1 MKFLRKDKNLI
12 EHYRKSAAFT
22 AFDLVLVA
30 LIVFAVTV
38 CAGALSPTE
47 KEDAAFA
54 YVYIDGK
61 EAGRYSL
68 ESDREIPLLDGRVT
82 LTVSDGAVAITENDC
97 PNGICLK
104 TGYISKAGERI
115 VCVPNKIS
123 VVLRADDG
131 SSGIYVTGGGGS

>member
-12 EHYRKSAAFT
+12 EHYRKSAPFT

-38 CAGALSPTE
+38 CVGALSPTE
-47 KEDAAFA
+47 EAAFA
-54 YVYIDGK
+54 YVYVDGR
-61 EAGRYSL
+61 EAGRYAL
-68 ESDREIPLLDGRVT
+68 ASDREIHLLDGRVT

>member
-61 EAGRYSL
+61 ETGRYSL

-82 LTVSDGAVAITENDC
+82 LTVSDGAVAVTENDC
-97 PNGICLK
+97 PNGICVK
-104 TGYISKAGERI
+104 TGFISKAGERI

-131 SSGIYVTGGGGS
+131 SGIYVTGGGGS

>member
-12 EHYRKSAAFT
+12 EHYRKSAPFT

-38 CAGALSPTE
+38 CVGALSP
-47 KEDAAFA
+47 KEEAAFA
-54 YVYIDGK
+54 CVYVDGR
-61 EAGRYSL
+61 EAGRYAL
-68 ESDREIPLLDGRVT
+68 ASDREIPLLDGRVT

>member
-1 MKFLRKDKNLI
+1 MKFLRKDINLI

-38 CAGALSPTE
+38 CVGALSPT
-47 KEDAAFA
+47 EDAAFA

-61 EAGRYSL
+61 ETGRYAL

-97 PNGICLK
+97 PNGICVK
-104 TGYISKAGERI
+104 TGFISKAGERI

-131 SSGIYVTGGGGS
+131 SGIYVTGGVGS